1 MFGSNRER
9 HPPADL
15 DGGRVKRLVMGA
27 LAAVALIALAL
38 FFGQDM
44 FLVPGVNKVDAN
56 HTAGIDTPHVQAPA
70 AASAV
75 GVE

>member
-15 DGGRVKRLVMGA
+15 DGGRIKRLVMGA
-27 LAAVALIALAL
+27 LFAVALIALAL

-44 FLVPGVNKVDAN
+44 FLVPGLDAGR
-56 HTAGIDTPHVQAPA
+56 TASIDTPHVQAPA
-70 AASAV
+70 LTP
-75 GVE
+75 

>member
-1 MFGSNRER
+1 MFGSNHDR

-15 DGGRVKRLVMGA
+15 DGGRVKRVVMGA

-44 FLVPGVNKVDAN
+44 FLVPGVDAD
-56 HTAGIDTPHVQAPA
+56 HTAGIDMPHVQAPA
-70 AASAV
+70 AA